1 MSLRV
6 ASVGT
11 APEPW
16 EEAEDELQDGNASRV
31 SDRLAPQGQNLPGLP
46 PPEVSDPD
54 ADGVHTIVDYYVNEE
69 GFVVRRTRRVRRR
82 LERRR
87 VCAAVAERRRRWCK
101 FGLAATENANTTTQ
115 ANEDIPIEW
124 NTRSG
129 EDGDPADNEGDAPG
143 PAATGA
149 SAATDWNARPAGA
162 GEELMTNKSIVVCRI
177 CGRVGDHWTLRCP
190 YKGLQGPLG
199 GLGATDS
206 ISQANTG
213 SDITSMGMPGSTSVP
228 SGAGGTAGVGGSSRY
243 VPPSMRNGASTRLR
257 EGDSLYG
264 RREEN
269 SIRISNL
276 TEAAT
281 EDDLRQLL
289 EPFGRVVRIY
299 LARDKYT
306 GAPKGFAFAAFA
318 ERSAA
323 ERCIAKLN
331 GFGYDHLILSV
342 EWARPSGERSVST
355 GATSSISAGLATS
368 LSGGAAGP
376 STLP

>member
-1 MSLRV
+1 
-6 ASVGT
+6 
-11 APEPW
+11 
-16 EEAEDELQDGNASRV
+16 
-31 SDRLAPQGQNLPGLP
+31 
-46 PPEVSDPD
+46 
-54 ADGVHTIVDYYVNEE
+54 
-69 GFVVRRTRRVRRR
+69 
-82 LERRR
+82 
-87 VCAAVAERRRRWCK
+87 
-101 FGLAATENANTTTQ
+101 
-115 ANEDIPIEW
+115 
-124 NTRSG
+124 
-129 EDGDPADNEGDAPG
+129 
-143 PAATGA
+143 
-149 SAATDWNARPAGA
+149 
-162 GEELMTNKSIVVCRI
+162 
-177 CGRVGDHWTLRCP
+177 
-190 YKGLQGPLG
+190 
-199 GLGATDS
+199 
-206 ISQANTG
+206 
-213 SDITSMGMPGSTSVP
+213 
-228 SGAGGTAGVGGSSRY
+228 
-243 VPPSMRNGASTRLR
+243 MRNGASTRLR